1 MIGSL
6 TFNILSAIIMQ
17 KCYAFNVYK
26 GADYMIKNVNANVSK
41 LKNENYILAVS
52 SVSTLVFGVAVMIP
66 GLFEVALSGTMIGST
81 VSCDLICRK
90 VIRKVRK

>member
-1 MIGSL
+1 
-6 TFNILSAIIMQ
+6 
-17 KCYAFNVYK
+17 
-26 GADYMIKNVNANVSK
+26 MIKNVNANVYK

-90 VIRKVRK
+90 VRRKVRK